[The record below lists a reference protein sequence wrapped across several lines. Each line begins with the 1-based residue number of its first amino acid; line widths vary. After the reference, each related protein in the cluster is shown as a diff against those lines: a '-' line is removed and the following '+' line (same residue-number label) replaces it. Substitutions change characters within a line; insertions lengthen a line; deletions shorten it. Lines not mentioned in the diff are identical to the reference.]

1 MNSDRTVYAPEMDV
15 EGNGVA
21 PRLSVKI
28 VWIHHDRYFARLF
41 NPFFFFFFFPFIHLF
56 IHPPS
61 QLHTNTYTNVCHVSN
76 LEQIFRFY
84 ATFYLFWKFM
94 PVFNFARNYDFLFL
108 SSKRNSRI
116 FFFSFFFLRLEY
128 IDLSSISFF
137 FDRPLILTSLL
148 QFDSIQCTIKANHSK
163 RMKFL
168 SLYSLNETIYL

>member
-1 MNSDRTVYAPEMDV
+1 MMNSDRTVYAPEMDV

-21 PRLSVKI
+21 PRLGVKI

-116 FFFSFFFLRLEY
+116 FFFSFFFTFGVHRSFLDLVFLR
-128 IDLSSISFF
+128 SSINSH
-137 FDRPLILTSLL
+137 LIVTIR
-148 QFDSIQCTIKANHSK
+148 FDS
-163 RMKFL
+163 M
-168 SLYSLNETIYL
+168 YD